1 MGTGANFIRDVQP
14 MHLEHNKTYHSL
26 IFQSFPLFLVFATED
41 LQWSVCTLKKR
52 TVLSIGA
59 SVAQWSERSPF
70 TSEVA
75 GSLLSENFLNV
86 TRAQCSTHVKRVSQ
100 HSAESRGFSPGT
112 PVSSHR
118 EFDRV
123 G

>member
-1 MGTGANFIRDVQP
+1 MEK
-14 MHLEHNKTYHSL
+14 HLAPFKASRVT
-26 IFQSFPLFLVFATED
+26 
-41 LQWSVCTLKKR
+41 
-52 TVLSIGA
+52 GA

-75 GSLLSENFLNV
+75 GSILSENFLNV
-86 TRAQCSTHVKRVSQ
+86 TQTQCCTHVKKVCQR
-100 HSAESRGFSPGT
+100 SAESRGFSPGT

-118 EFDRV
+118 EVDRV

>member
-1 MGTGANFIRDVQP
+1 MV
-14 MHLEHNKTYHSL
+14 
-26 IFQSFPLFLVFATED
+26 LVK
-41 LQWSVCTLKKR
+41 VP
-52 TVLSIGA
+52 VLSDKYPAKIYQTPLDGEGA

-70 TSEVA
+70 TSEAA
-75 GSLLSENFLNV
+75 GPILSENFFNV

-100 HSAESRGFSPGT
+100 HSGESRGFSPGT

-118 EFDRV
+118 EVDRV

>member
-1 MGTGANFIRDVQP
+1 M
-14 MHLEHNKTYHSL
+14 
-26 IFQSFPLFLVFATED
+26 
-41 LQWSVCTLKKR
+41 
-52 TVLSIGA
+52 
-59 SVAQWSERSPF
+59 RSPF

-75 GSLLSENFLNV
+75 GSILDGNFLNV

-100 HSAESRGFSPGT
+100 HSDESRGFSPGA

-118 EFDRV
+118 EVDRV

>member
-1 MGTGANFIRDVQP
+1 MMLYTKLYTP
-14 MHLEHNKTYHSL
+14 
-26 IFQSFPLFLVFATED
+26 P
-41 LQWSVCTLKKR
+41 
-52 TVLSIGA
+52 

-75 GSLLSENFLNV
+75 GSILSENVLNV
-86 TRAQCSTHVKRVSQ
+86 TRAQYSTHVKRVSQ

-118 EFDRV
+118 EVDRV